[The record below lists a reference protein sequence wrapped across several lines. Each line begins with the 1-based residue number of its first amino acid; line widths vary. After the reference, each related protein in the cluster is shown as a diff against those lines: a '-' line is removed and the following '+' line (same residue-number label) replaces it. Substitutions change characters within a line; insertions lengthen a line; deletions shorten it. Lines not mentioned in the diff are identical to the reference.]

1 MVREAEFEAVYR
13 ELIKVAQSGGLTH
26 YTDIA
31 PLAGLNMRD
40 AEHRGRIGK
49 LLGDL
54 SRRER
59 VNGRPL
65 LSAVVVSYGR
75 KIPGAG
81 FFNMAQ
87 EIGAYD
93 GNNPVRFWEE
103 ELQRVYGYWAA
114 HPATPTAATTREA
127 PILPEQ
133 EVIYEIKG
141 GIAYI
146 TLNRPEK
153 LNAINPEMRELL
165 WDAFQDVQHNPEVR
179 CAIVTGRGRAF
190 STGHDLVA
198 MANARANEGPSTG
211 DLYVVQSH
219 IWKPIIAAINGVCL
233 AQGCGIALGSDIRI
247 ASREAQFGWPQAK
260 RGIASVSGP
269 ALLSQVVPRNIAFE
283 FLFTGEFVDA
293 QKALELML
301 VNYVVEPEEVLPRAE
316 EMAQKIVANAP
327 LSLAAIKEASIKGAE
342 MGLEER
348 VAFAQAKR
356 DEVLQS
362 EDAKEGVAAF
372 AEKRAPVW
380 KGR

>member
-1 MVREAEFEAVYR
+1 MVE
-13 ELIKVAQSGGLTH
+13 K
-26 YTDIA
+26 
-31 PLAGLNMRD
+31 
-40 AEHRGRIGK
+40 
-49 LLGDL
+49 
-54 SRRER
+54 
-59 VNGRPL
+59 
-65 LSAVVVSYGR
+65 
-75 KIPGAG
+75 
-81 FFNMAQ
+81 
-87 EIGAYD
+87 
-93 GNNPVRFWEE
+93 
-103 ELQRVYGYWAA
+103 
-114 HPATPTAATTREA
+114 
-127 PILPEQ
+127 
-133 EVIYEIKG
+133 EVLYEIKE

-165 WDAFQDVQHNPEVR
+165 WDAFQDVKNNPQVR
-179 CAIVTGRGRAF
+179 CALVTGSGRAF

-211 DLYVVQSH
+211 DLYVVQSN

-233 AQGCGIALGSDIRI
+233 AQGCGIALGSDIRV
-247 ASREAQFGWPQAK
+247 ASSEAQFGWPQAK
-260 RGIASVSGP
+260 RGISSVSGP

-301 VNYVVEPEEVLPRAE
+301 VNYVVPPEEVLPKAE
-316 EMAQKIVANAP
+316 ELARKITANAP

-342 MGLEER
+342 LGLEDR
-348 VAFAQAKR
+348 VALAQKKR

-362 EDAKEGVAAF
+362 EDAREGVTAF